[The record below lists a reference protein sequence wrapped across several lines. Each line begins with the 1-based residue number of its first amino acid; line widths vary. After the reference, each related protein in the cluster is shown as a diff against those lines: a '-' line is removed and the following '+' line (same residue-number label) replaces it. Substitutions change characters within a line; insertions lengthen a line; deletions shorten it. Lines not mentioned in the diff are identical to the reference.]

1 MSDGSIAIIGA
12 SCRFPGAPDLEAFW
26 ELLISG
32 ADAVREVDDRRWS
45 TRFYYHP
52 GQGEPARSYTWSAGL
67 LTDIDLFEPAFFGI
81 KTAVNQTQTS
91 IVPAE
96 IVEFDSSGLRVLTH
110 RELVQH
116 GPGMPCDDPISPEF
130 ESAVHDYYGTP
141 QPVQIRRG
149 TLRKKARRL
158 SPAHPAAV

>member
-1 MSDGSIAIIGA
+1 MNCEIEEHLGCEVVDFEGTSFGILD
-12 SCRFPGAPDLEAFW
+12 CFW
-26 ELLISG
+26 YQQN
-32 ADAVREVDDRRWS
+32 A
-45 TRFYYHP
+45 
-52 GQGEPARSYTWSAGL
+52 
-67 LTDIDLFEPAFFGI
+67 EPAFFGI

-91 IVPAE
+91 IVPAALVGWE
-96 IVEFDSSGLRVLTH
+96 SCSLRVLTH

-149 TLRKKARRL
+149 TLRKKARQL
-158 SPAHPAAV
+158 SPTHPAAV

>member
-1 MSDGSIAIIGA
+1 M
-12 SCRFPGAPDLEAFW
+12 
-26 ELLISG
+26 SG
-32 ADAVREVDDRRWS
+32 AIEEYLNSEVVDSEGTSFGVLDCFW
-45 TRFYYHP
+45 Y
-52 GQGEPARSYTWSAGL
+52 QQNA
-67 LTDIDLFEPAFFGI
+67 EPAFFGI

-91 IVPAE
+91 IVPAAM
-96 IVEFDSSGLRVLTH
+96 VERDPSGLRVLIH

-149 TLRKKARRL
+149 ALRKKAREL
-158 SPAHPAAV
+158 GPAHPAPV

>member
-1 MSDGSIAIIGA
+1 MNDSIEEYLGSEVVDSEGTSFGILD
-12 SCRFPGAPDLEAFW
+12 CFW
-26 ELLISG
+26 CQQN
-32 ADAVREVDDRRWS
+32 A
-45 TRFYYHP
+45 
-52 GQGEPARSYTWSAGL
+52 
-67 LTDIDLFEPAFFGI
+67 EPAFFGI

>member
-1 MSDGSIAIIGA
+1 MAMNCGTEEHLGCEVVDSEGTSFGVLD
-12 SCRFPGAPDLEAFW
+12 CFW
-26 ELLISG
+26 YQQN
-32 ADAVREVDDRRWS
+32 
-45 TRFYYHP
+45 T
-52 GQGEPARSYTWSAGL
+52 EPV
-67 LTDIDLFEPAFFGI
+67 FFGI

-91 IVPAE
+91 IVPAD
-96 IVEFDSSGLRVLTH
+96 IVEWDSSGLRVLTH

-149 TLRKKARRL
+149 TLRKKGRQF
-158 SPAHPAAV
+158 SPTHSAAV